1 MAHSRSNNV
10 NRYSMFIGFAALL
23 CLAQPAP
30 ALDLRESWNLMQ
42 FQGPAYLAAGHE
54 RDAARENRAIGQSG
68 LLPKVGITA
77 FENHIDGTQK
87 QPDFFGNSHTNDLN
101 YASKSATLQLR
112 QPLFNKQKMAE
123 YRQGQYQAEY
133 GEAVFDGKAQ
143 DAAVRL
149 AGRYFDVLLA
159 HETVKLAVAKLNSF
173 NEQVASTQ
181 RRKQLGD
188 GTITDVDE
196 AIARRDLAQAEL
208 IEAEDSLVVARRLLQ
223 EYLGQTPDEIA
234 TLQESFPTPP
244 LQPDNLQE
252 WIIRAGTDSTAI
264 RARRLNVSTADE
276 EVAKAKAGHW
286 PTLDL
291 VVGYTAADSET
302 LSTQN
307 ERNRYASA
315 GVELNIPL
323 YSGGYVSARAR
334 QSVASRDQA
343 EEDLNATREEIISG
357 TTREFRGVQSGEAR
371 IHALEKAV
379 KSSERALDSS
389 KKGFMA
395 GTSTNVDILNAQE
408 QIYTAR
414 RDLFEAKLR
423 YLLARLRL
431 VANVGALGDDDIESA
446 NSYLGPRLSF

>member
-234 TLQESFPTPP
+234 TLQDSFPTPP